1 MKQIRVRRKKNKI
14 KLFTN
19 LANYPADSFFLSVL
33 NVNCF
38 LFMIPMLILQKK
50 IIKYIIVIDNA
61 ENDDFPLVS
70 LLSGEL
76 KRDAAGDAQR
86 TYIQL

>member
-1 MKQIRVRRKKNKI
+1 
-14 KLFTN
+14 
-19 LANYPADSFFLSVL
+19 
-33 NVNCF
+33 
-38 LFMIPMLILQKK
+38 MLILQKK
-50 IIKYIIVIDNA
+50 KIKYIIVIDNA